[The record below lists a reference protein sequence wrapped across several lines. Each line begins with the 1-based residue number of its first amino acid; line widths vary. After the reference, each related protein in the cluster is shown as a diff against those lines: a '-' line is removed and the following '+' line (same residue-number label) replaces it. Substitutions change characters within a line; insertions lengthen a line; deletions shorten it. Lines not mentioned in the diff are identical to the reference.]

1 MRDNLLEEIS
11 DLSEAPEELQ
21 NKVALALTEDILE
34 RYDNSEYHD
43 TDIIE
48 AVLLN
53 NGYKII

>member
-1 MRDNLLEEIS
+1 MRDEPLVEIS
-11 DLSEAPEELQ
+11 DLSEDPKELQ

-48 AVLLN
+48 SVLQN